1 MNEVGCIFWYIFILI
16 EINDEDLEYFGFFF
30 IVKGWFILRNI
41 FGIFLEK
48 GFMCIERYIYF
59 F

>member
-1 MNEVGCIFWYIFILI
+1 MNEVSCIFWYIFILI

-48 GFMCIERYIYF
+48 GI
-59 F
+59 